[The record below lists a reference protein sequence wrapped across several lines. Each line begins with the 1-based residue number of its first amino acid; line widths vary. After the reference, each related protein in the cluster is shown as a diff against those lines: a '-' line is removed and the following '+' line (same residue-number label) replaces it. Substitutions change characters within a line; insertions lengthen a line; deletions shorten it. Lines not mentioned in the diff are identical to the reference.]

1 MLARMKSSSLRG
13 IDATPVDVEVD
24 VAGGLPSYHVVGLP
38 APTVKEGA
46 VRIRAALEAIGQ
58 ALPQKKV
65 TINLAPADVPKP
77 GTAFDLPIA
86 IGVLLA
92 EAEGGLDATPL
103 DGLLML
109 GELGLD
115 GALRSVRGALAAAI
129 MARGLGLRGLVVP
142 AASAG
147 EAAVVEGLEIYAAEH
162 LQQVVAM
169 LSGGPPLRRVTPAV
183 VPVSTSAIDLADV
196 RGQIAARAA
205 LEVAVAGGHN
215 LLLVGSPGIG
225 KSMLARR
232 IPTILPPLEHDEA
245 LAVTQVYS
253 AIGAAPPGLLR
264 ERPFRSP
271 HHSVSAAALLGG
283 GTMPRPG
290 EITLAHHGVLFLD
303 ELPEFQRSTVESLRQ
318 PLEDREVVIGR
329 AHATVRFPASFL
341 FVAAAN
347 PCPCGWAGSR
357 VRECTCSAGAIERYR
372 ARLSGPMLD
381 RIDLHVHVPPVAL
394 TELRGAAPGESSAD
408 VRARVI
414 AARAR
419 QRARLA
425 PWGVATNAEMGPK
438 ATRATC
444 ELAPAAEAFL
454 TRLATARRSMSAR
467 TVDRLIKVSRT
478 IADLAGADRIERP
491 HLAEAASYRA
501 FDPDASAPMRSTAM
515 EMPTPAATTSS
526 WGKIGA

>member
-1 MLARMKSSSLRG
+1 MLARMRSSTLRG
-13 IDATPVDVEVD
+13 IEATPIEVEVD
-24 VAGGLPSYHVVGLP
+24 VVGGLPSYHVVGLP
-38 APTVKEGA
+38 TPSVREGA

-58 ALPQKKV
+58 ALPQKKI
-65 TINLAPADVPKP
+65 TINLAPADLPKP

-92 EAEGGLDATPL
+92 ESELDPAPV
-103 DGLLML
+103 DGLMLL

-115 GALRSVRGALAAAI
+115 GTLRAVRGALAAAI
-129 MARGLGLRGLVVP
+129 LARDLGLRGIVVP
-142 AASAG
+142 AASAA
-147 EAAVVEGLEIYAAEH
+147 EAAVVEGIEVMTADHLAE
-162 LQQVVAM
+162 VVAM
-169 LSGGPPLRRVTPAV
+169 VVGGVPLRRATPRLGA
-183 VPVSTSAIDLADV
+183 PRSASFDLADV
-196 RGQIAARAA
+196 RGQTLARAA

-215 LLLVGSPGIG
+215 LMLVGPPGIG

-232 IPTILPPLEHDEA
+232 IPSILPPMSHAEA
-245 LAVTQVYS
+245 LAVTKVYS
-253 AIGAAPPGLLR
+253 AIGAAPGGLVD

-283 GTMPRPG
+283 GSVPRPG

-303 ELPEFQRSTVESLRQ
+303 ELPEFQRATIESLRQ

-329 AHATVRFPASFL
+329 AHATLRFPASFL

-347 PCPCGWAGSR
+347 PCPCGWAGSKL
-357 VRECTCSAGAIERYR
+357 RECTCSATAIERYR
-372 ARLSGPMLD
+372 GRLSGPLLD

-394 TELRGAAPGESSAD
+394 AELRGAAPGEPSAA
-408 VRARVI
+408 VRDRVI
-414 AARAR
+414 AARDR

-425 PWGVATNAEMGPK
+425 PWGVATNAEMGPA

-444 ELAPAAEAFL
+444 ALSPAAEQLLA
-454 TRLATARRSMSAR
+454 RLAAQRRSMSAR

-491 HLAEAASYRA
+491 HLQEAAGYRA
-501 FDPDASAPMRSTAM
+501 FDPEPVAPTVSAAGP
-515 EMPTPAATTSS
+515 ATT
-526 WGKIGA
+526 G

>member
-1 MLARMKSSSLRG
+1 
-13 IDATPVDVEVD
+13 
-24 VAGGLPSYHVVGLP
+24 
-38 APTVKEGA
+38 
-46 VRIRAALEAIGQ
+46 
-58 ALPQKKV
+58 
-65 TINLAPADVPKP
+65 
-77 GTAFDLPIA
+77 
-86 IGVLLA
+86 
-92 EAEGGLDATPL
+92 
-103 DGLLML
+103 
-109 GELGLD
+109 
-115 GALRSVRGALAAAI
+115 
-129 MARGLGLRGLVVP
+129 
-142 AASAG
+142 
-147 EAAVVEGLEIYAAEH
+147 
-162 LQQVVAM
+162 M

-454 TRLATARRSMSAR
+454 TRLAAARRSMSAR
-467 TVDRLIKVSRT
+467 TIDRLIKVSRT

-491 HLAEAASYRA
+491 HLAGGRELPRVRSRAGAGRADLRAAAAAAVARRRRA
-501 FDPDASAPMRSTAM
+501 AAHAPRARSTVRAVIRTACVGRSRHAAGITTAPSDSSIGRAAWL
-515 EMPTPAATTSS
+515 PTANVAVPIAWLGRSSRSVTTPVWPSALLPSPPSIDRVAHTTSPLDRS
-526 WGKIGA
+526 